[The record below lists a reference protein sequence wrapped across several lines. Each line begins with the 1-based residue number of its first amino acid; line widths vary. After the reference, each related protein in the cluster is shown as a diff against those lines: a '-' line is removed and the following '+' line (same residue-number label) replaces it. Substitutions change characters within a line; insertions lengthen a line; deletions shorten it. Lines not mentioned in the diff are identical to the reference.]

1 MPAVPRRRMHPGQ
14 KRLLWA
20 TMALFLGAF
29 LPWLYTGIGA
39 IRAFNGPGIF
49 LFYAAFIALASAL
62 IPWHR
67 VAAAQGFLVA
77 ALALVLPIWQ
87 LLHVWRLV
95 GFEGWMPGPGIVLS
109 LAGAALCFIGAREL
123 LTLTDASPG
132 VAAARG

>member
-1 MPAVPRRRMHPGQ
+1 MHPGQ
-14 KRLLWA
+14 KRMLWA

-49 LFYAAFIALASAL
+49 IFYAAFVALAAAL

-67 VAAAQGFLVA
+67 VAAAQGFVVA
-77 ALALVLPIWQ
+77 AVAAALPVWQ

-95 GFEGWMPGPGIVLS
+95 GFGGWMPGPGIVLS

-123 LTLTDASPG
+123 LTLTEASPD
-132 VAAARG
+132 AAPVG